1 MTKFFISTL
10 VVFLVVIIVLTCVCY
25 WIYNYATLDKLGYAD
40 TEIGEIE
47 LPNGEKQSITA
58 RDLGI
63 EKMTVKELLKW
74 FKDKL
79 KSKSKQ
85 QKE

>member
-1 MTKFFISTL
+1 MTKALISML
-10 VVFLVVIIVLTCVCY
+10 IVFLVVIIVLTCVCY
-25 WIYNYATLDKLGYAD
+25 WLFNYATLEKLGYAD

-47 LPNGEKQSITA
+47 LPNGEKQSVTA

-63 EKMTVKELLKW
+63 EKMTVKELLNW

-79 KSKSKQ
+79 KSGNKG
-85 QKE
+85 